1 MSYYSLIVRR
11 ECDYCEKA
19 VEMLED
25 AGVEYIT
32 TDMTKHPELLAETK
46 KVLEWETTPII
57 LAVHSPQEP
66 PTIIGGSTELE
77 EYLTL
82 EQAQTEVQDELD
94 EAQAEVEEEFTAP
107 EPELETDD
115 GEDDDAESDF
125 EPLP

>member
-1 MSYYSLIVRR
+1 MSYYSLIIRR
-11 ECDYCEKA
+11 DCGYCEKA

-25 AGVEYIT
+25 AEVEYIT

-77 EYLTL
+77 EYL
-82 EQAQTEVQDELD
+82 
-94 EAQAEVEEEFTAP
+94 
-107 EPELETDD
+107 ELEK
-115 GEDDDAESDF
+115 AEAGILESNQ
-125 EPLP
+125 ENEE